1 MIRRFNDRDEAR
13 LIDMMSRAFSVP
25 VFEPAPVQ
33 EELKGS
39 YTSEGYWKNVS
50 SKYPLFVDEVDG
62 KIIASGALDGNEI
75 KKLYVDPD
83 MKGKGIGSGMIVFL
97 ESEARKNGID
107 EVRLTAFPFA
117 VPFYEKHGYAASGN
131 IDTQMD
137 SGIMSTVLMK
147 KKI

>member
-1 MIRRFNDRDEAR
+1 MIRRFDDRDAAR

-25 VFEPAPVQ
+25 VFEPAIVQ
-33 EELKGS
+33 EEVKGS
-39 YTSEGYWKNVS
+39 YTSEGYWKKIS
-50 SKYPLFVDEVDG
+50 SEYPLFVDEAEG

-83 MKGKGIGSGMIVFL
+83 MKGRGIGSGMLAFL
-97 ESEARKNGID
+97 EGEARKNGID

-117 VPFYEKHGYAASGN
+117 VPFYEKHGYAAFGD

-137 SGIMSTVLMK
+137 SGTMRTVLMK